1 MLQSRMEQK
10 CPGRFNNNTQKLNNY
25 GYNLSILSR
34 LGLDQK
40 CYLGGTPEACLPCP
54 SLSSSQGG
62 MVRVC
67 PCLEG
72 TRRVNDSD

>member
-1 MLQSRMEQK
+1 MSLKFEYSHQIRK
-10 CPGRFNNNTQKLNNY
+10 
-25 GYNLSILSR
+25 
-34 LGLDQK
+34 DQK
-40 CYLGGTPEACLPCP
+40 CCLGGTPEACLPCP

-72 TRRVNDSD
+72 TRRVNDSDPSLPCVGELLKMLF